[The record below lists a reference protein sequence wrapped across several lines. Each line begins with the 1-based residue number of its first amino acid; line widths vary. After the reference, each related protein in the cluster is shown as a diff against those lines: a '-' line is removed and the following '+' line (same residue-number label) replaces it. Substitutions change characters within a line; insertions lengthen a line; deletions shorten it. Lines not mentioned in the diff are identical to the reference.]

1 MDTSETYV
9 NMCCCEEL
17 KAYGEIPEETDFYK
31 KHVRRSGGCVHP
43 NDLHFVWLPRQ
54 DQIQEMMYEL
64 PPFKEKWTI
73 GVARVACPNCITLDL
88 KDFSEDDC
96 KMLLES
102 MEQLWLAFYM
112 HEKHQKTWD
121 KEKWVDLEGK

>member
-9 NMCCCEEL
+9 KMCDCL
-17 KAYGEIPEETDFYK
+17 EIQGQRGNLMHQHDYLID
-31 KHVRRSGGCVHP
+31 C
-43 NDLHFVWLPRQ
+43 LWLPRQ